1 MAHRLTFSSHH
12 INLSTDLTKTVLQ
25 MKVLYFWV
33 EVGRGSGNGVEK
45 IILTFIT

>member
-1 MAHRLTFSSHH
+1 
-12 INLSTDLTKTVLQ
+12 

-45 IILTFIT
+45 IILTFITWKRNYQKR